1 MRRNT
6 NSLKP
11 QLNVFILLI
20 TVGYALGSPSSA
32 RGREFTSTDGKKIE
46 AQVLKV
52 TPDAVVLERGGSN
65 FTVPLDRLTKAD
77 QTFLKKWA
85 ENERK
90 NRIPKVDIKINSN
103 KRDRREQNAYEDR
116 VGEFKFEIFIEN
128 DERAFDIK
136 KASGTLI
143 VLGKYLYEKNE
154 GIVMERKEF
163 KDITIPE
170 AESIKL
176 EGNLVKFEYDKSGY
190 THGQK
195 YDGYLFVLRTA
206 SGKVI
211 ETIGSTSRVENASAL
226 ILKLKNGDQF
236 DERTFSKS
244 NGETRR

>member
-6 NSLKP
+6 NSFRKQLK
-11 QLNVFILLI
+11 VIILLI
-20 TVGYALGSPSSA
+20 TIGHAVVSPPTA
-32 RGREFTSTDGKKIE
+32 AGREFTSTDGKKIE

-65 FTVPLDRLTKAD
+65 FTVPLERLTKAD
-77 QTFLKKWA
+77 QTYLKKWA

-116 VGEFKFEIFIEN
+116 VGEFKFEIFIDNE
-128 DERAFDIK
+128 ERAFDIK

-143 VLGKYLYEKNE
+143 VLGKYLYEKGE

-163 KDITIPE
+163 KDITIPDGE
-170 AESIKL
+170 AIKL
-176 EGNLVKFEYDKSGY
+176 EGNLIKFEYDKSGY

-195 YDGYLFVLRTA
+195 YDGYLFVLRTGN
-206 SGKVI
+206 GKVI
-211 ETIGSTSRVENASAL
+211 KTIGSTSRVENASAL
-226 ILKLKNGDQF
+226 IQKLKNGDRF
-236 DERTFSKS
+236 NERTFAKS
-244 NGETRR
+244 NSETRR